1 MRERTFFM
9 IKPDGIQRGLVG
21 KVIAR
26 VESKGYKIV
35 AMRMLEMSKEM
46 ASRHY
51 GEHQGKPFFQDLVEF
66 IISGPVVAMVI
77 EGEDVIA
84 GIRAMMGKTDPKD
97 SSPGTVRGDFGIHL
111 SRNVVHGSDSPS
123 SANREIS
130 LFFPDGEITDFSR
143 IDEEWVY
150 PREL

>member
-9 IKPDGIQRGLVG
+9 IKPDGVQRGLVG
-21 KVIAR
+21 KVLER

-35 AMRMLEMSKEM
+35 AMKMLEIPREM
-46 ASRHY
+46 AMRHY
-51 GEHQGKPFFQDLVEF
+51 GEHEGKPFFNDLVDF
-66 IISGPVVAMVI
+66 ITSAPVVAMVL
-77 EGEDVIA
+77 EGEDVID
-84 GIRAMMGKTDPKD
+84 GIRNMMGKTDPKA

-123 SANREIS
+123 SASREIS
-130 LFFPDGEITDFSR
+130 LFFPDGEVMDFSR

-150 PREL
+150 PREH